1 MQQSIV
7 NTYEFP
13 FFIHIKSVDTQL
25 FFGASSFLPDPIS
38 EYSRGIEDENML
50 IILNKDKILTNSNFF
65 DLPDK
70 AAIAGFKL
78 YETPFMRNAVFQKR
92 IFNRTFRYI
101 NNADLH

>member
-1 MQQSIV
+1 MKTKNRFKLLIATALIFTV
-7 NTYEFP
+7 
-13 FFIHIKSVDTQL
+13 
-25 FFGASSFLPDPIS
+25 ASCSLDYDPIS

-92 IFNRTFRYI
+92 IFNRTFCYI
-101 NNADLH
+101 NNADLQ